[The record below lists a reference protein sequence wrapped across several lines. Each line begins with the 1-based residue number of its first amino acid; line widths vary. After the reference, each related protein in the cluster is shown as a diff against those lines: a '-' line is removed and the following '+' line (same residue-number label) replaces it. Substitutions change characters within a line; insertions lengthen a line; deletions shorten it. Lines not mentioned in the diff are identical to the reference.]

1 VPHRLRGMPAVVRLR
16 RLMFVCRAKR
26 RASRSRRQSQSEAPD
41 ASLDNSDTQA
51 NRPTIAMNAR
61 DFAWQIDRTIMAS
74 RPSIRIARKA
84 RSKAESDFA
93 TWLMMAK
100 LGSFDDLPP
109 NAQGVLTNYRARL
122 ERMSEAESKVVAVRE
137 VYAAYYSEMGGAG
150 AAPEPEAPSTSVD
163 DRVVRFQRPPQPAP
177 PAAGASATPAARKS
191 VPALLIF
198 AALVALIAA
207 YRFLAH

>member
-1 VPHRLRGMPAVVRLR
+1 
-16 RLMFVCRAKR
+16 
-26 RASRSRRQSQSEAPD
+26 
-41 ASLDNSDTQA
+41 
-51 NRPTIAMNAR
+51 MNVR

-84 RSKAESDFA
+84 HSKAESDFA

-109 NAQGVLTNYRARL
+109 NAQGFLTNYRARL
-122 ERMSEAESKVVAVRE
+122 ERMSEAESKVAAVRE

-150 AAPEPEAPSTSVD
+150 AAPEPEAPSRSVD
-163 DRVVRFQRPPQPAP
+163 DSVRFQRPRKPQP
-177 PAAGASATPAARKS
+177 AGASARPAARKS

-198 AALVALIAA
+198 AAMVALIAA

>member
-1 VPHRLRGMPAVVRLR
+1 
-16 RLMFVCRAKR
+16 
-26 RASRSRRQSQSEAPD
+26 
-41 ASLDNSDTQA
+41 LDTSDTQA

-109 NAQGVLTNYRARL
+109 NAQGFLTNYRARL
-122 ERMSEAESKVVAVRE
+122 ERMSEAESTAVAVRE

-150 AAPEPEAPSTSVD
+150 AAPEPEAPSTSAD
-163 DRVVRFQRPPQPAP
+163 NSVVRFQPQPAP
-177 PAAGASATPAARKS
+177 PAARKS
-191 VPALLIF
+191 VRALLIF
-198 AALVALIAA
+198 AAMVALIAA

>member
-1 VPHRLRGMPAVVRLR
+1 M
-16 RLMFVCRAKR
+16 
-26 RASRSRRQSQSEAPD
+26 E
-41 ASLDNSDTQA
+41 NSDTQA
-51 NRPTIAMNAR
+51 NRPNIAMNVR

-109 NAQGVLTNYRARL
+109 NAQGFLTNYRARL

-137 VYAAYYSEMGGAG
+137 VYAAYYCEMGGAG
-150 AAPEPEAPSTSVD
+150 AAPEQKPPVHRWVTASCGFRGRVSLSPLRRPRALPPGQPPENPC
-163 DRVVRFQRPPQPAP
+163 RPC
-177 PAAGASATPAARKS
+177 
-191 VPALLIF
+191 
-198 AALVALIAA
+198 
-207 YRFLAH
+207 